1 MSRTSWKVM
10 MITPFR
16 LSALLVLL
24 CSTGLPVGIHQA
36 AAGDD
41 GTTEIIMHGD
51 SDMVDEEYIKDPGL
65 FSGINTY
72 SRSLVRQMPVDRGW
86 TYDSPVDK
94 SIKSMFRSTTLKLEY
109 LHWSLEGPDNILLSA
124 PILGVPDPTEPTPVF
139 DRSTGI
145 ARGDGVALNYIDRS
159 MDTNGMRAAL
169 AFPVENGSLD
179 WNVWGIF
186 KNESTRP
193 TASIYTTRSTD
204 IPDDDLVVVTNF
216 DVNGDLASNTNVYD
230 TSYTVNLDTE
240 MFGTGVNYILDPYLP
255 GEGFRM
261 QPLFGFRFVS
271 LRETMNQ
278 VGVDSGGGIGTPRT
292 TTIYSKVENRVFG
305 PTIGARAEYKHSRF
319 TIGAEPKFTF
329 GFNRD
334 TNQVRTDQLF
344 EATDPTI
351 VSVQK
356 NNEFSPTFQV
366 SVYAKL
372 NVNEHIRCFVGY
384 DYLFIGQISRAY
396 DIIDYNE
403 DRTAT
408 NPATG
413 TKVREQHSKF
423 SADGITAGIE
433 FIW

>member
-24 CSTGLPVGIHQA
+24 YSTGLPVGMHEA

-41 GTTEIIMHGD
+41 GTTEFVMHGD
-51 SDMVDEEYIKDPGL
+51 ADMVDEEYIKDPGL

-86 TYDSPVDK
+86 TYDSPVDT
-94 SIKSMFRSTTLKLEY
+94 SIKSMFHSTTLKLEY

-124 PILGVPDPTEPTPVF
+124 PILGVPDPTQPTPVF

-145 ARGDGVALNYIDRS
+145 ARGDGVALNYIDRT
-159 MDTNGMRAAL
+159 METNGMRAAL

-193 TASIYTTRSTD
+193 TASIYATRSTT

-216 DVNGDLASNTNVYD
+216 DVNGNLASNTNVYD
-230 TSYTVNLDTE
+230 TSYSVNLDTE

-403 DRTAT
+403 DRTST

-423 SADGITAGIE
+423 SADGITAGLE

>member
-271 LRETMNQ
+271 LREMMNQ